1 MDNDNTTTGFSIVKS
16 PRGDTPHPNLLA
28 SLHPL
33 DNANLLSKAIF
44 GWANSLLREGNRRQ
58 LGPEDL
64 WPLQESNKAA
74 PLASNYAAVY
84 VTRGKSI
91 LRTFFAIYWAKLVG
105 VGLMQL
111 FTVACDLYGPAY
123 VLQKVVRAV
132 QQPVFDATATSLLVL
147 SLYGIQVLSAFTK
160 AHMKFINDVIGI
172 QLASSLRSMLFEK
185 ALKLNAKS
193 KKEKSTGDIAN
204 LFSTD
209 IINVMQFAASMNLI
223 WIVPVQ
229 IGVVLFLL
237 YLLVGWSI
245 FVGLAVVFVIL
256 ALNAVVAVVL
266 GKELDH
272 MFKAKD
278 NRMKVVNE
286 VFGAIQII
294 KFNAWE
300 EKFLAKLTELR
311 LVEIVSIWKYM
322 RYYLVLVT
330 FLFTTPVL
338 VTIAIFATFA
348 LWMNQALTV
357 EIVFSTL
364 ALFRSMQHALYSL
377 PIVITSTVQ
386 CFVSVKRINA
396 VLHMDECDPSDVQTP
411 ASNAALKAKYA
422 TDRTVLAIDQGS
434 FGWHAGESDKAS
446 ATDTKVADA
455 VAPEVNADDDN
466 AVSVLFADVNLTIQ
480 QGQFVVLHGAVGQ
493 GKSSLCA
500 ALLGEMRKLAGTV
513 FVGGDIAYFAQ
524 QPWIQNATIRDNI
537 LFGKPFD
544 AAKYANV
551 VEACALTKD
560 IAELPAGDSTE
571 IGQKGI
577 NLSGGQKARVSLAR
591 ACYSDADIFVLD
603 SPLSAVDAIVQ
614 NEIFTKCFLGLL
626 RYKTILLVT
635 HSHDI
640 IQSPHVHRTFL
651 VQDGAVTE
659 STSPRNRTN
668 SPKPVSSVTPL
679 PPPTAYWAVDS
690 QDILDD
696 LVVKP
701 DNNDDSRD
709 KTLLNTTEEQSG
721 TLVLEEGRAEGRVS
735 KAVVVEYIRAIGGW
749 WSMSVMVF
757 LTVAVEAIK
766 VGSDMWLSHW
776 SNQSTTLSPAAFRAN
791 TNHNILI
798 YGILVLATSVVTS
811 MQIASVLMYGL
822 RGAKKLFSEM
832 LHSLLEAPIMFFDT
846 NPIGRVLNRFGDDI
860 LQVDMAIPFSATPML
875 IHTASAIAK
884 LVTTIAITQ
893 WMGLIVLPLM
903 AVYTLLG
910 LYFLA
915 PLREVNRIQKTTR
928 SPLLSLVSEG
938 IDGSTT
944 IRAFGAKYIRRFNL
958 LHDNLLEDFVAANL
972 VGVTANQWFAL
983 RVELISCSIVFALL
997 MGVVVMHDA
1006 ISAGLIAL
1014 VITYG
1019 LSIPA
1024 NLAGLVNIW
1033 ARMET
1038 ALIAPERLHEY
1049 IRLTKEGE
1057 RHTPLDEASTSW
1069 PSKGQVQFDNVSY
1082 RYKPT
1087 DPLVLKDV
1095 SFTVNGGEK
1104 VGIVGRTGAGKSS
1117 LMMSLFRMN
1126 DVAAGHIRID
1136 GLDIADVGLHNLRS
1150 HLAIIP
1156 QNPVLFKGTLRNYLD
1171 PFDEYDDDQLWLA
1184 LQKVQLDG
1192 RIGADSDKLLGPVE
1206 ENGENFSVGER
1217 QMLCMARA
1225 LLRQAKIVILDE
1237 ATAAIDHDTDQL
1249 LQQVVRSEFA
1259 SSTVL
1264 TIAHRLD
1271 TVLDCDRI
1279 LVFDQGQLVQNDTP
1293 AALVHAGTGIFFE
1306 LVTEGGYS
1314 LDKQL

>member
-1 MDNDNTTTGFSIVKS
+1 MDSDSTVTGFSVVKS
-16 PRGDTPHPNLLA
+16 PRGDHTKLLA
-28 SLHPL
+28 SPHPL
-33 DNANLLSKAIF
+33 DNANVLSKAIF
-44 GWANSLLREGNRRQ
+44 GWANTLLRDGNQRQ
-58 LGPEDL
+58 LGPDDM
-64 WPLQESNKAA
+64 WPLQDSNKAA
-74 PLASNYAAVY
+74 TLASIYVSVYA
-84 VTRGKSI
+84 THGKSL
-91 LRTFFAIYWAKLVG
+91 LRSFFAIYWVKLIVIA
-105 VGLMQL
+105 VMQL
-111 FTVACDLYGPAY
+111 FTAACDLYGPAY

-132 QQPVFDATATSLLVL
+132 QQPVFDPTATSLLVL
-147 SLYGIQVLSAFTK
+147 SLYGIQVVSAFVK
-160 AHMKFINDVIGI
+160 AHMKFMNDVIGF
-172 QLASSLRSMLFEK
+172 QFGSSLRSMLFEK

-193 KKEKSTGDIAN
+193 KKEKSAGDIAN

-209 IINVMQFAASMNLI
+209 VNSVMEFATNMNLI

-229 IGVVLFLL
+229 IGIVL
-237 YLLVGWSI
+237 YLLYVLVGWAI
-245 FVGLAVVFVIL
+245 FVGLGVVFVIL
-256 ALNAVVAVVL
+256 VINAVVAIML
-266 GKELDH
+266 GKEQDIL
-272 MFKAKD
+272 FQAKD

-286 VFGAIQII
+286 VFGAIQIV

-300 EKFLAKLTELR
+300 EKFLDKLIELR
-311 LVEIVSIWKYM
+311 LAEVVSIWKYM
-322 RYYLVLVT
+322 RYYLVLMM
-330 FLFTTPVL
+330 FMFTTPVL
-338 VTIAIFATFA
+338 VTITIFATFT
-348 LWMNQALTV
+348 LWMQLSLTV

-364 ALFRSMQHALYSL
+364 ALFKSLQDALFGL
-377 PIVITSTVQ
+377 PVIIMSTAQ

-396 VLHMDECDPSDVQTP
+396 VLLMDEFDPSDVQTP

-422 TDRTVLAIDQGS
+422 LDRTVLAIDQGS
-434 FGWHAGESDKAS
+434 FGWHTPSDNTDSAS
-446 ATDTKVADA
+446 KSNKKVA
-455 VAPEVNADDDN
+455 ESSADEDN
-466 AVSVLFADVNLTIQ
+466 ATTVLFVDVNLTIQ

-513 FVGGDIAYFAQ
+513 FVGGDVAYFAQ
-524 QPWIQNATIRDNI
+524 QSWIQNATVRDII

-544 AAKYANV
+544 AAKYASV
-551 VEACALTKD
+551 VEACALTTD
-560 IAELPAGDSTE
+560 IAALPAGDRTE

-577 NLSGGQKARVSLAR
+577 NLSGGQKARISLAR

-635 HSHDI
+635 HSLDI

-651 VQDGAVTE
+651 VQDGTVTE
-659 STSPRNRTN
+659 STPTHKRAN
-668 SPKPVSSVTPL
+668 SPKPISSVAPL
-679 PPPTAYWAVDS
+679 RPPTAYWAVDS
-690 QDILDD
+690 QDIVDD
-696 LVVKP
+696 LVVTP
-701 DNNDDSRD
+701 PRYDDH
-709 KTLLNTTEEQSG
+709 KTLMSEEHETG
-721 TLVLEEGRAEGRVS
+721 TLVVEEGRAAGRVS
-735 KAVVVEYIRAIGGW
+735 KAVVIEYIGAIGGW
-749 WSMSVMVF
+749 WSMIVMLL
-757 LTVAVEAIK
+757 LTLAVEAIK

-776 SNQSTTLSPAAFRAN
+776 SNQSTSLSLADFRAN

-798 YGILVLATSVVTS
+798 YSILIS
-811 MQIASVLMYGL
+811 SVLVYGL

-832 LHSLLEAPIMFFDT
+832 LHSLLEAPMLFFDA

-860 LQVDMAIPFSATPML
+860 LQVDMFIPFSFAPIL
-875 IHTASAIAK
+875 VQTASIVAK
-884 LVTTIAITQ
+884 IVTTIAITQ
-893 WMGLIVLPLM
+893 WMGLLVLPLM
-903 AVYTLLG
+903 AVYGFLG
-910 LYFLA
+910 SYFLA

-944 IRAFGAKYIRRFNL
+944 IRAFGPKYLRRFNRI
-958 LHDNLLEDFVAANL
+958 HDDLLEAFVGARFVAVAS
-972 VGVTANQWFAL
+972 NQWFAL
-983 RVELISCSIVFALL
+983 RVELISCTIVFALL

-1024 NLAGLVNIW
+1024 NLAGLVNVW

-1038 ALIAPERLHEY
+1038 ALIAPERLYEY
-1049 IRLTKEGE
+1049 IQLTKEGE
-1057 RHTPLDEASTSW
+1057 RHTPLDAASTSW
-1069 PSKGQVQFDNVSY
+1069 PTHGQVQFDQVSY

-1087 DPLVLKDV
+1087 APLVLQDV
-1095 SFTVNGGEK
+1095 SFTVKGGEK
-1104 VGIVGRTGAGKSS
+1104 VGVVGRTGAGKSS

-1126 DVAAGHIRID
+1126 DLAAGHIRID
-1136 GLDIADVGLHNLRS
+1136 GLDIADMGLHNLRS

-1171 PFDEYDDDQLWLA
+1171 PFVEYDDDQLWIA
-1184 LQKVQLDG
+1184 LTKVQLAD
-1192 RIGADSDKLLGPVE
+1192 RIGADPDKLLGPVD

-1259 SSTVL
+1259 TSTVL

-1279 LVFDQGQLVQNDTP
+1279 LVFDQGRLVQNDTP
-1293 AALVHAGTGIFFE
+1293 AVLVNAGTGIFFD

-1314 LDKQL
+1314 LEKQL

>member
-1 MDNDNTTTGFSIVKS
+1 MDTDTATGFSIVNS
-16 PRGDTPHPNLLA
+16 PRGDTRTNLLA
-28 SLHPL
+28 SLHPI

-44 GWANSLLREGNRRQ
+44 GWANTLLREGNRRQ
-58 LGPEDL
+58 LSPEDL

-74 PLASNYAAVY
+74 PLASKYASVY
-84 VTRGKSI
+84 VTHGNSL
-91 LRTFFAIYWAKLVG
+91 LRTFFAIYWVKLVA
-105 VGLMQL
+105 VALMQL
-111 FTVACDLYGPAY
+111 FSVACDLYGPAY
-123 VLQKVVRAV
+123 VLPKVVRAV
-132 QQPVFDATATSLLVL
+132 QQPVFDATSTSLLVL
-147 SLYGIQVLSAFTK
+147 SLYGIQVLSAFMK
-160 AHMKFINDVIGI
+160 AHMNFINRLIGI
-172 QLASSLRSMLFEK
+172 QLGSSVRSMLFEK

-193 KKEKSTGDIAN
+193 KKEKSTGDITN

-209 IINVMQFAASMNLI
+209 VTNLLQFATNMNLI

-229 IGVVLFLL
+229 IAVVLYLL
-237 YLLVGWSI
+237 YLLVGWSV
-245 FVGLAVVFVIL
+245 FVGLAVVVVIL
-256 ALNAVVAVVL
+256 ALNAVVAIFL
-266 GKELDH
+266 GKEQDH
-272 MFKAKD
+272 LYKAKD

-286 VFGAIQII
+286 VFGAIQIV

-300 EKFLAKLTELR
+300 EKFVAKLTELR
-311 LVEIVSIWKYM
+311 LVEIVSIWKFM
-322 RYYLVLVT
+322 RYYIVLMV
-330 FLFTTPVL
+330 FLFSTPVL
-338 VTIAIFATFA
+338 VTITIFATFT
-348 LWMNQALTV
+348 LWMGQSLTV
-357 EIVFSTL
+357 AIVFSTL
-364 ALFRSMQHALYSL
+364 SLFMSLQEALFGL
-377 PIVITSTVQ
+377 PVVVMSTVQ

-396 VLHMDECDPSDVQTP
+396 VLHMDECNPSDVQTP

-422 TDRTVLAIDQGS
+422 TDRTVLAVDQGS
-434 FGWHAGESDKAS
+434 FGWHTVPSDKDS
-446 ATDTKVADA
+446 ATDKKVVDA
-455 VAPEVNADDDN
+455 VALEANANDN
-466 AVSVLFADVNLTIQ
+466 NAASVFFADVNLTIQ

-560 IAELPAGDSTE
+560 MAGLPAGDSTE
-571 IGQKGI
+571 IGQKGV

-696 LVVKP
+696 LVLKP
-701 DNNDDSRD
+701 DNNDDGRD

-749 WSMSVMVF
+749 RSMSVMVF

-875 IHTASAIAK
+875 IQTSSAIAK

-958 LHDNLLEDFVAANL
+958 LHDNLLEDFVAASL

>member
-1 MDNDNTTTGFSIVKS
+1 MDTDTATGFSIVKS
-16 PRGDTPHPNLLA
+16 PRGDTRTNLLA
-28 SLHPL
+28 SLHPI

-44 GWANSLLREGNRRQ
+44 GWANTLLREGNRRQ
-58 LGPEDL
+58 LSPEDL

-74 PLASNYAAVY
+74 PLASKYASVY
-84 VTRGKSI
+84 VTHGNSL
-91 LRTFFAIYWAKLVG
+91 LRTFFAIYWVKLVA
-105 VGLMQL
+105 VALMQL
-111 FTVACDLYGPAY
+111 FSVACDLYGPAY
-123 VLQKVVRAV
+123 VLPKVVRAV
-132 QQPVFDATATSLLVL
+132 QQPVFDATSTSLLVL
-147 SLYGIQVLSAFTK
+147 SLYGIQVLSAFMK
-160 AHMKFINDVIGI
+160 AHMNFINRLIGI
-172 QLASSLRSMLFEK
+172 QLGSSVRSMLFEK

-193 KKEKSTGDIAN
+193 KKEKSTGDITN

-209 IINVMQFAASMNLI
+209 VTNLLQFATNMNLI

-229 IGVVLFLL
+229 IAVVLYLL
-237 YLLVGWSI
+237 YLLVGWSV
-245 FVGLAVVFVIL
+245 FVGLAVVVVIL
-256 ALNAVVAVVL
+256 ALNAVVAIFL
-266 GKELDH
+266 GKEQDH
-272 MFKAKD
+272 LYKAKD

-286 VFGAIQII
+286 VFGAIQIV

-300 EKFLAKLTELR
+300 EKFVAKLTELR
-311 LVEIVSIWKYM
+311 LVEIVSIWKFM
-322 RYYLVLVT
+322 RYYIVLMV
-330 FLFTTPVL
+330 FLFSTPVL
-338 VTIAIFATFA
+338 VTITIFATFT
-348 LWMNQALTV
+348 LWMGQSLTV
-357 EIVFSTL
+357 AIVFSTL
-364 ALFRSMQHALYSL
+364 SLFMSLQEALFGL
-377 PIVITSTVQ
+377 PVVVMSTVQ

-396 VLHMDECDPSDVQTP
+396 VLLMDECNPSDVQTP

-422 TDRTVLAIDQGS
+422 TDRTVLAVDQGS
-434 FGWHAGESDKAS
+434 FGWHTVASDNKDS
-446 ATDTKVADA
+446 ATDKKVVDA
-455 VAPEVNADDDN
+455 VALEANANDN
-466 AVSVLFADVNLTIQ
+466 NAASVFFADVNLTIQ

-513 FVGGDIAYFAQ
+513 FVGGDVAYFAQ

-560 IAELPAGDSTE
+560 MAGLPAGDRTE
-571 IGQKGI
+571 IGQKGV

-659 STSPRNRTN
+659 STPPRNRTN

-709 KTLLNTTEEQSG
+709 KTLLNTTEGQSG
-721 TLVLEEGRAEGRVS
+721 TLVVEEGRAEGRVS
-735 KAVVVEYIRAIGGW
+735 KAVVVEYIRAFGGW
-749 WSMSVMVF
+749 GSMSVMLF
-757 LTVAVEAIK
+757 LTLIVEVVK
-766 VGSDMWLSHW
+766 VSGDMWLSHW
-776 SNQSTTLSPAAFRAN
+776 SNQSTTLSPEAFRAN
-791 TNHNILI
+791 TNQNMLI
-798 YGILVLATSVVTS
+798 YGILVIGGFLATLV
-811 MQIASVLMYGL
+811 QLASVLMYGL
-822 RGAKKLFSEM
+822 RGAKKLFWEM
-832 LHSLLEAPIMFFDT
+832 LHSVSEAPMSFFDT

-860 LQVDMAIPFSATPML
+860 TQVDMAIPLMFAPLLAETAT
-875 IHTASAIAK
+875 AITK
-884 LVTTIAITQ
+884 IVTTIVITQ
-893 WMGLIVLPLM
+893 WMGLIVLPLV
-903 AVYTLLG
+903 ALYYLLG
-910 LYFLA
+910 SFYLS
-915 PLREVNRIQKTTR
+915 PLREVNRIEKTTR
-928 SPLLSLVSEG
+928 SPLFSLVSEG

-944 IRAFGAKYIRRFNL
+944 IRAFGPKYLLRFNR
-958 LHDNLLEDFVAANL
+958 LHDDLLEAYVAARF
-972 VGVTANQWFAL
+972 VIVTSNEWFAL
-983 RVELISCSIVFALL
+983 RVQLIGCSIVFGLL

-1006 ISAGLIAL
+1006 ISAGLIGL

-1024 NLAGLVNIW
+1024 NLAELVGAW

-1049 IRLTKEGE
+1049 IGLTKEGE

-1069 PSKGQVQFDNVSY
+1069 PSQGQVQFDNVSY

-1156 QNPVLFKGTLRNYLD
+1156 QNPVLFKG
-1171 PFDEYDDDQLWLA
+1171 
-1184 LQKVQLDG
+1184 
-1192 RIGADSDKLLGPVE
+1192 
-1206 ENGENFSVGER
+1206 
-1217 QMLCMARA
+1217 
-1225 LLRQAKIVILDE
+1225 
-1237 ATAAIDHDTDQL
+1237 
-1249 LQQVVRSEFA
+1249 
-1259 SSTVL
+1259 
-1264 TIAHRLD
+1264 
-1271 TVLDCDRI
+1271 
-1279 LVFDQGQLVQNDTP
+1279 
-1293 AALVHAGTGIFFE
+1293 
-1306 LVTEGGYS
+1306 
-1314 LDKQL
+1314 

>member
-1 MDNDNTTTGFSIVKS
+1 MDSDSTAVDFSVVKS
-16 PRGDTPHPNLLA
+16 PRGDTPHPHTNLLA
-28 SLHPL
+28 SPHPI
-33 DNANLLSKAIF
+33 DSANPLSRAIF
-44 GWANSLLREGNRRQ
+44 GWANALLREGNRRQ
-58 LGPEDL
+58 LGPEDM

-74 PLASNYAAVY
+74 PLASSYASVY
-84 VTRGKSI
+84 VSRGKSI
-91 LRTFFAIYWAKLVG
+91 LRTFFAIYWVKLVA

-123 VLQKVVRAV
+123 VLQKVVQGV
-132 QQPVFDATATSLLVL
+132 QQPVFNPTATSLLVL
-147 SLYGIQVLSAFTK
+147 SLYGIQVVSAFVK
-160 AHMKFINDVIGI
+160 AHMKFTNDVIGV
-172 QLASSLRSMLFEK
+172 QFGSSLRSMLFEK

-193 KKEKSTGDIAN
+193 RKEKSAGDIAN

-209 IINVMQFAASMNLI
+209 IISVMEFAANMNLI

-229 IGVVLFLL
+229 ISVVLYLL

-245 FVGLAVVFVIL
+245 FVGLAVVLAIL
-256 ALNAVVAVVL
+256 AVNAVVAIFM
-266 GKELDH
+266 GKEQYH
-272 MFKAKD
+272 MYKAKD

-286 VFGAIQII
+286 VFGAIQIV

-311 LVEIVSIWKYM
+311 VAPRGM
-322 RYYLVLVT
+322 LVT

-338 VTIAIFATFA
+338 VTISIFATFA
-348 LWMNQALTV
+348 LWMDQTLTV
-357 EIVFSTL
+357 KIVFSTL

-377 PIVITSTVQ
+377 PVVITSTVQ

-396 VLHMDECDPSDVQTP
+396 VLLMDEIDPSDVQTP

-422 TDRTVLAIDQGS
+422 TDRTVMAIDQGS
-434 FGWHAGESDKAS
+434 FGWHTSAVASVHKDS
-446 ATDTKVADA
+446 ATDKTP
-455 VAPEVNADDDN
+455 VAPESRADDEKN
-466 AVSVLFADVNLTIQ
+466 VSSALFVDINLTIQ

-513 FVGGDIAYFAQ
+513 FVGGEVAYFAQ
-524 QPWIQNATIRDNI
+524 QSWIQNATIRDNI

-544 AAKYANV
+544 AAKYARV

-560 IAELPAGDSTE
+560 MAGLPAGDHTE

-577 NLSGGQKARVSLAR
+577 NLSGGQKARISLAR
-591 ACYSDADIFVLD
+591 ACYSDADIFILD

-651 VQDGAVTE
+651 VQDGTVIET
-659 STSPRNRTN
+659 TPPRNRAN
-668 SPKPVSSVTPL
+668 SPKPPSSVAPL
-679 PPPTAYWAVDS
+679 RPPTAYWVD
-690 QDILDD
+690 
-696 LVVKP
+696 
-701 DNNDDSRD
+701 
-709 KTLLNTTEEQSG
+709 TTEG
-721 TLVLEEGRAEGRVS
+721 TLVVNEERAVGRVS

-749 WSMSVMVF
+749 RSMAVMVF
-757 LTVAVEAIK
+757 LTLAVEAIK

-776 SNQSTTLSPAAFRAN
+776 SNQSTALSLADFRAN

-798 YGILVLATSVVTS
+798 YGILVLATSVVTL

-822 RGAKKLFSEM
+822 RGAKKLFSDM
-832 LHSLLEAPIMFFDT
+832 LHSLLEAPMSFFDT

-860 LQVDMAIPFSATPML
+860 IQVDTAIPFSSAPML
-875 IHTASAIAK
+875 IETAAVIAK
-884 LVTTIAITQ
+884 LVTTIVITQ
-893 WMGLIVLPLM
+893 WMGLLVLPLM
-903 AVYTLLG
+903 AVYGLLG
-910 LYFLA
+910 SYFLA

-944 IRAFGAKYIRRFNL
+944 IRAFGPKYLRHFNR
-958 LHDNLLEDFVAANL
+958 LHDILLEDFVAARF
-972 VGVTANQWFAL
+972 VGLTANQWFAL

-997 MGVVVMHDA
+997 MGIVVMHDA

-1024 NLAGLVNIW
+1024 NLAGLVNMW

-1038 ALIAPERLHEY
+1038 ALIAPERLNEY

-1069 PSKGQVQFDNVSY
+1069 PSQGQVQFDRVSY

-1087 DPLVLKDV
+1087 DPLVLTDV

-1136 GLDIADVGLHNLRS
+1136 GLDIADVGLQNLRS

-1184 LQKVQLDG
+1184 LKKVQLAD
-1192 RIGADSDKLLGPVE
+1192 RISSVAYKLLGPVE

-1237 ATAAIDHDTDQL
+1237 ATASIDHDTDQL

-1293 AALVHAGTGIFFE
+1293 ATLVNAGTGIFFE
-1306 LVTEGGYS
+1306 LVTEGGYT